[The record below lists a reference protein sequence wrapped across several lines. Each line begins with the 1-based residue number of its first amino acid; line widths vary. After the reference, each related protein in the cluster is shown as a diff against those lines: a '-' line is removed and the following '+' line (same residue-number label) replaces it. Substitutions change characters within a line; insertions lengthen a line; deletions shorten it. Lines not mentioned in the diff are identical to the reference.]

1 MNFVNAINTL
11 ANKPWAI
18 IVLVIGCTMLI
29 FCKKWAIDTTIA
41 GGIIGAATNM
51 LMSKPE
57 PPDLPPGTAIHSTQ
71 QVDTPATLPPT
82 SPAPKPSTGIEKETN
97 APIS

>member
-18 IVLVIGCTMLI
+18 IVLSIGCGMLVC
-29 FCKKWAIDTTIA
+29 CKKWGIDTTIA
-41 GGIIGAATNM
+41 GGIIGVASNM

-71 QVDTPATLPPT
+71 QVDTPAI
-82 SPAPKPSTGIEKETN
+82 PKPQ
-97 APIS
+97 A

>member
-1 MNFVNAINTL
+1 MSFINAINAL

-18 IVLVIGCTMLI
+18 IVLMIGCAMLV

-41 GGIIGAATNM
+41 GGIIGVASNM

-57 PPDLPPGTAIHSTQ
+57 PPDLPPGSQLHATQ
-71 QVDTPATLPPT
+71 SVDTKVPDATEVA
-82 SPAPKPSTGIEKETN
+82 SK
-97 APIS
+97 

>member
-18 IVLVIGCTMLI
+18 IVLSIGCGMLVC
-29 FCKKWAIDTTIA
+29 CKKWGIDTTIA
-41 GGIIGAATNM
+41 GGIIGVASNM

-57 PPDLPPGTAIHSTQ
+57 PPDLLPGTVQ
-71 QVDTPATLPPT
+71 QQTTTVQTPSLATLNGQP
-82 SPAPKPSTGIEKETN
+82 SSAPKPATGIEKET
-97 APIS
+97 A